1 MSTVIPFDMYLPLY
15 FLWSLFLNLSLW
27 PLSKY
32 PPTLMYLNYLLKKS
46 YNNFQRGLIT
56 IHYNV
61 LKEEYLENKHI
72 IIFLIWKFLK
82 VQMQIT

>member
-15 FLWSLFLNLSLW
+15 FLWSLFLYLSLW

-56 IHYNV
+56 IHYNF